1 VYDDVLDLWRNTAVG
16 YTPTLSVAYG
26 GISGEQYWYEH
37 DDLWQ
42 HERLKSFIPP
52 HILNPRSRRRQKS
65 PLEDYNHIRVAEIAR
80 QVVDDGGLVQAG
92 GHGQLNGICTHW
104 EMWSFVQGGMT
115 PMQALQCGTLNGA
128 KYLGLDGDI
137 GSLEAGKLADILVMQ
152 LGSDPTARIR
162 DSERVQ
168 LTIANGRIFHA
179 KSMTEQNSE
188 HAPEFFWKHVGNGIS
203 YPVPIATGCSCG
215 RSTN

>member
-1 VYDDVLDLWRNTAVG
+1 
-16 YTPTLSVAYG
+16 
-26 GISGEQYWYEH
+26 
-37 DDLWQ
+37 
-42 HERLKSFIPP
+42 
-52 HILNPRSRRRQKS
+52 
-65 PLEDYNHIRVAEIAR
+65 
-80 QVVDDGGLVQAG
+80 
-92 GHGQLNGICTHW
+92 
-104 EMWSFVQGGMT
+104 VQGGMT